1 MPVMVDF
8 GLALWMVDSDV
19 FAVAVLILLA
29 MSVGS
34 GG

>member
-1 MPVMVDF
+1 MGGY
-8 GLALWMVDSDV
+8 GLVFWMVDLDV

-34 GG
+34 GV